1 MFKSQGLSLVIYD
14 YLLNTCSINT
24 LSVLNGED
32 GVTHGVK
39 YPLRGS
45 VSPSKG
51 WSRRFMGVSRLWR
64 LRCSYGARLCVTLCI
79 VIMYESMCFTYVWGV

>member
-1 MFKSQGLSLVIYD
+1 MFKSQELSLIIYD

-32 GVTHGVK
+32 GVTHRVK

-51 WSRRFMGVSRLWR
+51 WSRRFMGVYRLWS
-64 LRCSYGARLCVTLCI
+64 LRLCTGWFTLC
-79 VIMYESMCFTYVWGV
+79 VWIMYYT